1 MKVRIVRDRKSKTG
15 YTLMGV
21 SGFKWRKQRTYSC
34 WFVSRAEAA
43 KYLAAR

>member
-1 MKVRIVRDRKSKTG
+1 MRVRIVRDRKSGTG

-21 SGFKWRKQRTYSC
+21 SGFKWRRQRTYYC
-34 WFVSRAEAA
+34 WFASRGEAA